1 MNTVKTLLKKV
12 DNVEDIMKRKD
23 REERTGFMQ
32 ACEYSHS
39 EIVKFLLTEHHSCID
54 KEEMYMAFESA
65 CSQHRVKIIQLLLKN
80 DEMRSIVKQKE
91 AENITEDKSG
101 MTNIWKKIELRG
113 KNRTQIISFN
123 EKKFPIVT
131 EVIVAEDDRE
141 ELEVIAE
148 SDEQDGKTDDNSFAV
163 ALKASKIPGFPS
175 SPLDMKTGKHTQNES
190 DAITVNTV

>member
-1 MNTVKTLLKKV
+1 MNTVQTLLKKV
-12 DNVEDIMKRKD
+12 DNVKDMMERKD

-32 ACEYSHS
+32 ACEYGKI
-39 EIVKFLLTEHHSCID
+39 EIVEFLLTEHHSYID
-54 KEEMYMAFESA
+54 KQEMYMVFESA
-65 CSQHRVKIIQLLLKN
+65 RSQHKVKIIQLLLKN
-80 DEMRSIVKQKE
+80 DEMRSIIKQKE
-91 AENITEDKSG
+91 AENITEDESG
-101 MTNIWKKIELRG
+101 TTYIWKKIELRG
-113 KNRTQIISFN
+113 KNRDQIISFN

-190 DAITVNTV
+190 DAVTVNTI